1 MFDSLEIKFK
11 LCYGYG
17 SGIRINDWDPDP
29 TLTVVFLYT
38 ICYQKFVCKILGLV
52 TIWIWYGAEL
62 F

>member
-29 TLTVVFLYT
+29 TLPVVFFIYNLLSE
-38 ICYQKFVCKILGLV
+38 ICLQDFRFSYDMNMI
-52 TIWIWYGAEL
+52 
-62 F
+62 